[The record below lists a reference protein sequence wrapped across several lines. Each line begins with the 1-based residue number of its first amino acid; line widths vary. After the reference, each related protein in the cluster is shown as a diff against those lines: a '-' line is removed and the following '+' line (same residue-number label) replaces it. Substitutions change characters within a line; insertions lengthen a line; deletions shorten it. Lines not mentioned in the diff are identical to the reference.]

1 MDKMKENADD
11 KFMGQVLIK
20 VLELK
25 KEEAPKIDLDE
36 MLFTNYKAHADN
48 FSNDF
53 YSEARKIPLEQFW
66 KKQFEKFQSYLQ
78 SSKSPEDKDSDVRFT
93 AELIRKYIN

>member
-25 KEEAPKIDLDE
+25 KEEAPKKDLDE
-36 MLFTNYKAHADN
+36 MLFKSYKSHADN

-53 YSEARKIPLEQFW
+53 YSEARKIPLGQFW
-66 KKQFEKFQSYLQ
+66 KKEFEKFQTHLK
-78 SSKSPEDKDSDVRFT
+78 SSNSPGDKDLDVRFT

>member
-36 MLFTNYKAHADN
+36 MLFNNYKSHADV
-48 FSNDF
+48 FSNNF
-53 YSEARKIPLEQFW
+53 YSEARKIPLAQFW
-66 KKQFEKFQSYLQ
+66 KKQFEKFQSLIK
-78 SSKSPEDKDSDVRFT
+78 SSKSPNDESDVKFT